1 MLHAVILPT
10 NPALAPFTPGKAV
23 NAMFVTKLKSAVV
36 VLALSA
42 LASHLGLLTFASF
55 AADPPAAQEKGTAGL
70 SLADFEK
77 LHKQLQPPR
86 DELWRSIP
94 WQISIVEARE
104 LAAKEKKPIFVW
116 VASGEP
122 LGCG

>member
-1 MLHAVILPT
+1 MFRIKSRA
-10 NPALAPFTPGKAV
+10 ALVLLAAGIAASGVSTLTAQDKA
-23 NAMFVTKLKSAVV
+23 
-36 VLALSA
+36 
-42 LASHLGLLTFASF
+42 
-55 AADPPAAQEKGTAGL
+55 AGL
-70 SLADFEK
+70 TVAEFEK
-77 LHKQLQPPR
+77 LHRELQPPR

-94 WQISIVEARE
+94 WQVSIVEGRA

>member
-1 MLHAVILPT
+1 MKIFLPAILFLFQDGLQVAEFERLHREVR
-10 NPALAPFTPGKAV
+10 
-23 NAMFVTKLKSAVV
+23 
-36 VLALSA
+36 
-42 LASHLGLLTFASF
+42 
-55 AADPPAAQEKGTAGL
+55 PPA
-70 SLADFEK
+70 
-77 LHKQLQPPR
+77 

-94 WQISIVEARE
+94 WNVSILEGRE

>member
-1 MLHAVILPT
+1 MVIAKLRTALAVLAACAVALSLPT
-10 NPALAPFTPGKAV
+10 YWSP
-23 NAMFVTKLKSAVV
+23 
-36 VLALSA
+36 
-42 LASHLGLLTFASF
+42 
-55 AADPPAAQEKGTAGL
+55 AADKPAGL
-70 SLADFEK
+70 TLADFEK
-77 LHKQLQPPR
+77 LHKELQPPK

-94 WQISIVEARE
+94 WQVSIIEARE

>member
-1 MLHAVILPT
+1 MKWTNRIIRAAVLTAVTLAGAGAMLAYRLGAEEK
-10 NPALAPFTPGKAV
+10 PAG
-23 NAMFVTKLKSAVV
+23 
-36 VLALSA
+36 
-42 LASHLGLLTFASF
+42 
-55 AADPPAAQEKGTAGL
+55 QTAL
-70 SLADFEK
+70 SLAEFDK
-77 LHKQLQPPR
+77 LHKELQPPK

-94 WQISIVEARE
+94 WQVSILEARD